1 MRERE
6 KSRERVLWLPMMR
19 LDQDR

>member
-1 MRERE
+1 
-6 KSRERVLWLPMMR
+6 VLWLPMMR